1 MAKNPKIKIR
11 LKTDIESLADVIS
24 DKVYQ
29 MNRIREE
36 ELEFQ
41 REKFSFEKKTK
52 DRVDISLRE
61 YEQMKRDM
69 EWLQSQNNKYAEILA
84 KLKIEEYADA
94 IDPNNVV
101 MVGIDDPRTLTTE
114 LHITVKLNKMYINRN
129 KEETGLFH

>member
-36 ELEFQ
+36 ELAFQ

-61 YEQMKRDM
+61 YEEMKRNM
-69 EWLQSQNNKYAEILA
+69 EWLQSQNNKYASIFA
-84 KLKIEEYADA
+84 KLKLDQY
-94 IDPNNVV
+94 IDC
-101 MVGIDDPRTLTTE
+101 IDPRTVVVITE
-114 LHITVKLNKMYINRN
+114 KDLQSLNTKVHISFVCDKLIENPTER
-129 KEETGLFH
+129 ETGLFH

>member
-41 REKFSFEKKTK
+41 REKLQFEKKTK
-52 DRVDISLRE
+52 DRVDISLFE
-61 YEQMKRDM
+61 FEKMKKEI
-69 EWLQSQNNKYAEILA
+69 EWFQARNKHLAEILT
-84 KLKIEEYADA
+84 KLKIAEYVDI
-94 IDPNNVV
+94 IDPDKVV
-101 MVGIDDPRTLTTE
+101 VIGEDDPRTLTTH
-114 LHITVKLNKMYINRN
+114 LHITISLNKPDMRKY
-129 KEETGLFH
+129 EPETRLFQ

>member
-69 EWLQSQNNKYAEILA
+69 EWLQSQNNKYFELFA
-84 KLKIEEYADA
+84 KLKLDQYIDCIEPETLYV
-94 IDPNNVV
+94 INEKCPKTLKTHIHINFTCNKL
-101 MVGIDDPRTLTTE
+101 IENPTERT
-114 LHITVKLNKMYINRN
+114 R
-129 KEETGLFH
+129 LFQ